1 MINLE
6 DGHAVNM
13 GDTIV
18 IQQTDE
24 NGSAHSV
31 VVSPKDIQ
39 DIQAALL
46 CDRGTS
52 AVSASCGWA

>member
-13 GDTIV
+13 GNTIV

-24 NGSAHSV
+24 NGNAHSV

-39 DIQAALL
+39 DIQAALI

-52 AVSASCGWA
+52 AASA